1 MSLGDSGSVILFHT
15 PKSKLS
21 VNCFFFSSHSHCLS
35 EPVGALLGPKY
46 FEKWAPTS
54 RMTGSSS
61 VHWGQTH
68 PQSPVGLSGHRND
81 KKVSVPGGF
90 CHFVFLR
97 AWWLAPTS
105 QPITALP
112 NGAKDLPEFRFQI
125 NHKLG

>member
-90 CHFVFLR
+90 CHFVFFVLGGS
-97 AWWLAPTS
+97 LLPHS
-105 QPITALP
+105 QSPHCQMVRKIYR
-112 NGAKDLPEFRFQI
+112 NFVFK
-125 NHKLG
+125 